1 MILED
6 EKIIDLY
13 WERSENAITETDKK
27 YRERCLRVARSIL
40 NDNSDAEECLNDTY
54 LTAWNLIPPE
64 KPEILSAFLFRII
77 RNHSLNR
84 LRTLNRDKRKGD
96 LTFSLDELG
105 ECMDS
110 RSVTEENFDE
120 TEVLNAINDFLRTLN
135 KDNRF
140 ILVRRYWFFDSIADI
155 SKRSSMTKEN
165 VRARLSRLRK
175 RLKKYLKKKVG
186 L

>member
-1 MILED
+1 MSDEEIL
-6 EKIIDLY
+6 KLY
-13 WERSENAITETDKK
+13 LNRDENAIAATKEK
-27 YRERCLRVARSIL
+27 YYHYLYKIAYQIL
-40 NDNSDAEECLNDTY
+40 GSHEDAEECLNDTY

-84 LRTLNRDKRKGD
+84 LRTLNRDKRKRD

-155 SKRSSMTKEN
+155 SKRSSMTEEN

>member
-27 YRERCLRVARSIL
+27 YRERCLYVARSIL

-54 LTAWNLIPPE
+54 LTAWNIIPPE
-64 KPEILSAFLFRII
+64 RPKILSSFLYKII

-84 LRTLNRDKRKGD
+84 LRTLNRDKRKRD
-96 LTFSLDELG
+96 LSFSIDELS
-105 ECMDS
+105 ECIDS
-110 RSVTEENFDE
+110 GNDTEENFDE
-120 TEVLNAINDFLRTLN
+120 TDVLNAINDFLRSLS

-140 ILVRRYWFFDSIADI
+140 ILVRRYWFFDSIAEI
-155 SKRSSMTKEN
+155 AERSSISEEN
-165 VRARLSRLRK
+165 VRKILSRLRK
-175 RLKKYLKKKVG
+175 RLKEYLKKKVG

>member
-27 YRERCLRVARSIL
+27 YRERCLYVAKSIL

-84 LRTLNRDKRKGD
+84 LRTLNRDKRKRD
-96 LTFSLDELG
+96 LTFSLDY
-105 ECMDS
+105 
-110 RSVTEENFDE
+110 
-120 TEVLNAINDFLRTLN
+120 I
-135 KDNRF
+135 
-140 ILVRRYWFFDSIADI
+140 
-155 SKRSSMTKEN
+155 
-165 VRARLSRLRK
+165 
-175 RLKKYLKKKVG
+175 
-186 L
+186 